1 VTESAI
7 AATVIRDMP
16 ADERPRERL
25 RLRGAAALNNAE
37 LVAILLRTGSR
48 GENVL
53 TLSQRILSH
62 AGGLSGLGRTGFA
75 ALSKERSMGDAKTC
89 QLLAAIE
96 LGKRVAHAT
105 LDDRRTIRGPED
117 VYAMLFAEMALL
129 EQEVLK
135 VLLLNT
141 RNEVLSVHD
150 VYRGNV
156 NSAIVRVA
164 EIFRDAVREGCPS
177 IILVHNH
184 PSGDPSPS
192 PEDVALTRQA
202 LDAGGLL
209 GVAVCDHIVIARSG
223 FVSLRD
229 RKMGFV

>member
-1 VTESAI
+1 MDQSTTVTL
-7 AATVIRDMP
+7 IRDMP

-25 RLRGAAALNNAE
+25 RMRGAESLTNPE
-37 LVAILLRTGSR
+37 LIAILLRTGSA

-53 TLSQRILSH
+53 ALSQRILSTFD
-62 AGGLSGLGRTGFA
+62 GLRGLGRVGFGPLA
-75 ALSKERSMGDAKTC
+75 AEYSMGHAKAC

-105 LDDRRTIRGPED
+105 PDRTRTIRAPED

-129 EQEVLK
+129 EQEQLK

-141 RNEVLSVHD
+141 RNEVLAVKD

-156 NSAIVRVA
+156 SAAIVRMA
-164 EIFRDAVREGCPS
+164 ELFKDAVREGCPS
-177 IILVHNH
+177 IILAHNH

-192 PEDVALTRQA
+192 AEDVALTRQA
-202 LDAGGLL
+202 IDAGKLL
-209 GVAVCDHIVIARSG
+209 GVAVLDHMVLARSG
-223 FVSLRD
+223 FVSFKD
-229 RKMGFV
+229 RRLAFE